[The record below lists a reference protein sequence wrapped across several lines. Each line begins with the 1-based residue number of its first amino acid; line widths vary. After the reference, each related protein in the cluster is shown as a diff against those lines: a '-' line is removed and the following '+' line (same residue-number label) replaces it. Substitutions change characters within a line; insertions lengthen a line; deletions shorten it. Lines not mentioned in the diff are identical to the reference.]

1 LAARTPEERALVARI
16 ATAEKWA
23 RCPDRSAA
31 TAPARAGRRAKW
43 ATEITAQLG
52 ELPPDELERRVDDKQ
67 RAAML
72 RMTLAAKQARR
83 KARENLEAARAAEAE
98 LADLGGGGDHAA

>member
-1 LAARTPEERALVARI
+1 MARI

-43 ATEITAQLG
+43 AAEITAALG
-52 ELPPDELERRVDDKQ
+52 ELPQDELERRIDDKQ

-72 RMTLAAKQARR
+72 RMTLASKVARR
-83 KARENLEAARAAEAE
+83 KARENLANARAAEAE
-98 LADLGGGGDHAA
+98 LASLTGNSAV